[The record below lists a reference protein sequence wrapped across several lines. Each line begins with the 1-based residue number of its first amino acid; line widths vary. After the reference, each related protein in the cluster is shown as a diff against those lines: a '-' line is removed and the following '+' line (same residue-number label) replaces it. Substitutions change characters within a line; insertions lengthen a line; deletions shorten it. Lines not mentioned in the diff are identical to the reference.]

1 MEINTTSKNN
11 SFYQNYQDKNNE
23 NILIINKNPT
33 IEKLLDVKNGLKLL
47 IFDFFVIVLSIVLMS
62 LTPFFTKGYKYL
74 LEGITIHILSIIG
87 LFLSSISCFGF
98 FTIEPNTSKVITYYG
113 KYVGT
118 VKKQGFYWINPFY
131 SKKSVSL
138 KSNNLLSEV
147 IKVNDKTGN
156 PIMMGCCVVWRVH
169 DTAKAIFDVED
180 YKNYVSI
187 QSESAIRYIGCMF
200 PYDRTSDN
208 ENEICLRSGHEEINK
223 VLKDELTERLNKAGI
238 KVIEARVTEI
248 SYAAEIANSMLKR
261 QAAEAIIAAREKIVQ
276 GAVSIT
282 GHAIQSLKDNDI
294 IELNEDEK
302 GNLVSNL
309 ITVLCS
315 ESIVSPIINTGH

>member
-1 MEINTTSKNN
+1 MEINTNTQNN
-11 SFYQNYQDKNNE
+11 FKYQNFDKNFSN
-23 NILIINKNPT
+23 NMIINQNPT
-33 IEKLLDVKNGLKLL
+33 LEKLLFVKNGFCML
-47 IFDFFVIVLSIVLMS
+47 IFTFFFCIFSLCSAVGGNILTVNNKIPIGVPCLVFGIIGIVLSCI
-62 LTPFFTKGYKYL
+62 F
-74 LEGITIHILSIIG
+74 
-87 LFLSSISCFGF
+87 CCGF
-98 FTIEPNTSKVITYYG
+98 FEIQPNTAYVITYYG
-113 KYVGT
+113 KYIGT

-131 SKKSVSL
+131 FKKTISL

-147 IKVNDKTGN
+147 IKVNDKAGN
-156 PIMMGCCVVWRVH
+156 PIMMGCCVVWRVQ

-180 YKNYVSI
+180 YKKYVSV
-187 QSESAIRYIGCMF
+187 QSESAIRYIGCLF
-200 PYDRTSDN
+200 PYDKTSDN

-238 KVIEARVTEI
+238 KVIEARVTEL

-282 GHAIQSLKDNDI
+282 GHAIQSLKDNNIVD
-294 IELNEDEK
+294 LNEDEK
-302 GNLVSNL
+302 SNLVANL